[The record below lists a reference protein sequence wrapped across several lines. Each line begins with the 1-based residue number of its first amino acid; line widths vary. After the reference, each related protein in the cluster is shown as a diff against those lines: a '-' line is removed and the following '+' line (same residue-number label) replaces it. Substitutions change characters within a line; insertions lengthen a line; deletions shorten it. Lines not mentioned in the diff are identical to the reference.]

1 MDLDLPRW
9 QKALW
14 IGTYAFSA
22 AFTVVTL
29 LAERYFGRKP

>member
-14 IGTYAFSA
+14 VGTYSFSL

-29 LAERYFGRKP
+29 LYERLRRH